1 MSHPS
6 QDIIQKAQHL
16 RDQLNDWSY
25 RYYVLDDPAV
35 PDAEYDRIYR
45 ELKALEEE
53 NPSLVTPDSPTQR
66 VGDVPLEAFEQ
77 VQHEVPMLSLDNAF
91 DDDELRAFDK
101 RVRERLDVS
110 GCVDYVAEPKLD
122 GLAISLL
129 YLDGELVRAATR
141 GDGQTGENIT
151 ANARTIRSVPLKLRG
166 DKVPARLEVRGEVV
180 MPHGGFAAL
189 NARQE
194 AAGQKVFANP
204 RNAAAGSLRQLDSR
218 ITASRPLEFYA
229 YSMAQ
234 LDGVAEPATHS
245 DMLDALRGWGLRVN
259 PEVRVCAGV
268 DALLDFYHGILE
280 KRDRLDYDIDGVVYK
295 VNRFDWQRDLGFVS
309 RAPRWAIAHKFPAQ
323 EELTV
328 LNGVDWQVGRTGALT
343 PVARLEPV
351 QVGGVIVSNATLH
364 NIDEIQRLDIRIGDT
379 VVVYRAGDVIP
390 KVVRALPERRPA
402 DAQDISLPS
411 SCPVC
416 GSEILRGDDQV
427 VARCTGGLICGAQQR
442 EAIKHFASRRAMD
455 IDGLG
460 DKLVDAL
467 VDQALIRTVAD
478 LYRLKPEQV
487 AGLER
492 MGEKSAD
499 NLIAALENSKTVSLG
514 RFLFA
519 LGILQI
525 GEETAK
531 NLADCFGD
539 LDSIRKAPLLLLL
552 AVPDVGMEV
561 AKAIGAFFAEA
572 DNEAVIDGL
581 LAEGVSPQSSGQ
593 PSAAFV
599 NSLTLAQLLKSAK
612 RLGMNLEGIGDKS
625 LETLGAHYRTVAELS
640 AAAAEGA
647 GAEPRGVRSGVMT
660 QLAKALAENDW
671 QARLQEAED
680 MVAALAARTPAQAE
694 SRPLEGQ
701 TWVLTGT
708 LEQFTRDQA
717 KQGLQQLGA
726 KVAGSVSKNTAMVV
740 AGAAAGSKLAKA
752 ESLGVEVCDEAAL
765 LSVFEQ
771 HGIDPGAL

>member
-110 GCVDYVAEPKLD
+110 DSVDYVAEPKLD

-151 ANARTIRSVPLKLRG
+151 TNARTIRSVPLKLRG

-180 MPHGGFAAL
+180 MPHAGFAAL

-194 AAGQKVFANP
+194 EVGQKIFANP

-234 LDGVAEPATHS
+234 LEGVPEPATHA
-245 DMLDALRGWGLRVN
+245 DMLDALRSWGLRVN

-351 QVGGVIVSNATLH
+351 QVGGVTVSNATLH

-499 NLIAALENSKTVSLG
+499 NLIAALENSKAVSLG

-647 GAEPRGVRSGVMT
+647 GAEPGGVRSGVMT
-660 QLAKALAENDW
+660 QLGKALAENDW

-680 MVAALAARTPAQAE
+680 MVAALAARAPAQAE
-694 SRPLEGQ
+694 NRPLEGQ

>member
-1 MSHPS
+1 LM
-6 QDIIQKAQHL
+6 DDARAAAEEKGEEF
-16 RDQLNDWSY
+16 
-25 RYYVLDDPAV
+25 DPA
-35 PDAEYDRIYR
+35 
-45 ELKALEEE
+45 K
-53 NPSLVTPDSPTQR
+53 
-66 VGDVPLEAFEQ
+66 
-77 VQHEVPMLSLDNAF
+77 
-91 DDDELRAFDK
+91 
-101 RVRERLDVS
+101 VR
-110 GCVDYVAEPKLD
+110 
-122 GLAISLL
+122 
-129 YLDGELVRAATR
+129 
-141 GDGQTGENIT
+141 Q
-151 ANARTIRSVPLKLRG
+151 
-166 DKVPARLEVRGEVV
+166 
-180 MPHGGFAAL
+180 
-189 NARQE
+189 
-194 AAGQKVFANP
+194 FANP

-218 ITASRPLEFYA
+218 ITAERPLEFYA

-234 LDGVAEPATHS
+234 LEGIAEPETHAA
-245 DMLDALRGWGLRVN
+245 MLDALRDWGLRVN
-259 PEVRVCAGV
+259 PEVRVCGGV
-268 DALLDFYHGILE
+268 EALLDFYRNILD
-280 KRDRLDYDIDGVVYK
+280 KRDALDYDIDGVVYK

-351 QVGGVIVSNATLH
+351 QVGGVTVSNATLH
-364 NIDEIQRLDIRIGDT
+364 NIDEIRRLDIRIGDT

-390 KVVRALPERRPA
+390 KVVRTIPERRPA
-402 DAQDISLPS
+402 DARDITLPP

-467 VDQALIRTVAD
+467 VDQELIATVAD
-478 LYRLKPEQV
+478 LYRLKAEQV

-499 NLIAALENSKTVSLG
+499 NLIAALEDSKTVGLG

-539 LDSIRKAPLLLLL
+539 LDGIRRAPLLLLL
-552 AVPDVGMEV
+552 AVPDVGLEV

-581 LAEGVSPQSSGQ
+581 LAAGVNPQSSGE

-599 NSLTLAQLLKSAK
+599 HSLTLAHLLKSAK
-612 RLGMNLEGIGDKS
+612 RLGMNLDGIGDKS
-625 LETLGAHYRTVAELS
+625 LETLGNHYRTVAELS
-640 AAAAEGA
+640 AGAAEGA
-647 GAEPRGVRSGVMT
+647 GAEPKGVRSGVMT
-660 QLAKALAENDW
+660 QLRKALADNGW
-671 QARLQEAED
+671 QARLQEAEA
-680 MVAALAARTPAQAE
+680 MAVELAARAPAQAE

-701 TWVLTGT
+701 TWV
-708 LEQFTRDQA
+708 
-717 KQGLQQLGA
+717 
-726 KVAGSVSKNTAMVV
+726 
-740 AGAAAGSKLAKA
+740 
-752 ESLGVEVCDEAAL
+752 
-765 LSVFEQ
+765 
-771 HGIDPGAL
+771 

>member
-1 MSHPS
+1 M
-6 QDIIQKAQHL
+6 
-16 RDQLNDWSY
+16 
-25 RYYVLDDPAV
+25 
-35 PDAEYDRIYR
+35 
-45 ELKALEEE
+45 
-53 NPSLVTPDSPTQR
+53 
-66 VGDVPLEAFEQ
+66 
-77 VQHEVPMLSLDNAF
+77 
-91 DDDELRAFDK
+91 
-101 RVRERLDVS
+101 
-110 GCVDYVAEPKLD
+110 
-122 GLAISLL
+122 
-129 YLDGELVRAATR
+129 
-141 GDGQTGENIT
+141 
-151 ANARTIRSVPLKLRG
+151 
-166 DKVPARLEVRGEVV
+166 
-180 MPHGGFAAL
+180 
-189 NARQE
+189 
-194 AAGQKVFANP
+194 
-204 RNAAAGSLRQLDSR
+204 
-218 ITASRPLEFYA
+218 
-229 YSMAQ
+229 
-234 LDGVAEPATHS
+234 
-245 DMLDALRGWGLRVN
+245 
-259 PEVRVCAGV
+259 
-268 DALLDFYHGILE
+268 
-280 KRDRLDYDIDGVVYK
+280 
-295 VNRFDWQRDLGFVS
+295 
-309 RAPRWAIAHKFPAQ
+309 
-323 EELTV
+323 

-351 QVGGVIVSNATLH
+351 QVGGVTVSNATLH

-402 DAQDISLPS
+402 DAKDISLPS
-411 SCPVC
+411 NCPVC

-467 VDQALIRTVAD
+467 VDQELIATVAD
-478 LYRLKPEQV
+478 LYRLKAEQV

-499 NLIAALENSKTVSLG
+499 NLIAALENSKTVALG
-514 RFLFA
+514 RFLFS

-539 LDSIRKAPLLLLL
+539 LDTIRRAPLLLLL

-581 LAEGVSPQSSGQ
+581 LAAGVNPQSSGE

-599 NSLTLAQLLKSAK
+599 HSLTLAHLLKSAK

-625 LETLGAHYRTVAELS
+625 LETLGSHYRTVAELS
-640 AAAAEGA
+640 AGAAEGV
-647 GAEPRGVRSGVMT
+647 GAEPKGVRSGVMT
-660 QLAKALAENDW
+660 QLSKALAENGW
-671 QARLQEAED
+671 QARLQEAEA
-680 MVAALAARTPAQAE
+680 MVAELAARAPAQAE

-717 KQGLQQLGA
+717 KHGLQQLGA
-726 KVAGSVSKNTAMVV
+726 KVSGSVSKNTSMVV